1 MKESGWLERE
11 LSSAA
16 EEVSKW
22 PEWKRWGAEIETRD
36 TAEPPQ
42 KTVAKSRGED

>member
-1 MKESGWLERE
+1 MKKSDWLKRE
-11 LSSAA
+11 LSAAA

-42 KTVAKSRGED
+42 KVATKPRDND